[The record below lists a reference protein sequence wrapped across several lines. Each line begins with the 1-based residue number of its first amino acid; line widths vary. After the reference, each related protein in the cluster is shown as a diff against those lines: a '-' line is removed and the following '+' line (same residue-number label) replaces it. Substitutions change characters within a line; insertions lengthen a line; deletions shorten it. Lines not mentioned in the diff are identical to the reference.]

1 MTTLMIK
8 DLEISKELTGKDLS
22 AVRGGLNFGIQGGQQ
37 VSQFGL
43 LNFASPVTAVNTPI
57 LVQTDTAV
65 NINLANIL
73 GSIAAVGQA

>member
-1 MTTLMIK
+1 MLIK
-8 DLEISKELTGKDLS
+8 DLEMTKALSRKDLS
-22 AVRGGLNFGIQGGQQ
+22 AVHGGFNFGVQGGQH

-57 LVQTDTAV
+57 MVQTDTAV
-65 NINLANIL
+65 DLNLASIL